1 MNFRAHCNTIVHST
15 RYLSTPFSANF
26 GKLSPSLLRTS
37 KLDQKPHK
45 FYTESVKKFD
55 SVRFLGSSIGPDK
68 IAACYFQNS
77 PFQMIRTIGQSH
89 QLTIRVIAFE

>member
-1 MNFRAHCNTIVHST
+1 MVVVATPPQSPEFYRILLKLDLFMNFRAHCNTIVHST

-55 SVRFLGSSIGPDK
+55 SVRFLGSSIG
-68 IAACYFQNS
+68 
-77 PFQMIRTIGQSH
+77 
-89 QLTIRVIAFE
+89 

>member
-45 FYTESVKKFD
+45 FYTESVKKYD
-55 SVRFLGSSIGPDK
+55 SVRFLGSSIGSDK
-68 IAACYFQNS
+68 FVV
-77 PFQMIRTIGQSH
+77 
-89 QLTIRVIAFE
+89 VIFKIVHSR